1 MSFIS
6 KAFGPQSSLRMRAKK
21 QFFFNRGLNQIK
33 KEVMIR
39 NGKFNYT
46 EIESLNTRLL
56 EIPYSGDDLS
66 LHILLPNEK
75 QGLKQLKNNLKDLS
89 VIENSIRYLRESE
102 VNVTIPKFK
111 IEAEYELKEQ
121 LSKLGMRQILTSEAD
136 LS

>member
-1 MSFIS
+1 
-6 KAFGPQSSLRMRAKK
+6 MRAKK
-21 QFFFNRGLNQIK
+21 EFFFNRGVNQIK
-33 KEVMIR
+33 KEMMIR

-66 LHILLPNEK
+66 LHILLSNEK
-75 QGLKQLKNNLKDLS
+75 QGLKQLKNNFKDFS

-111 IEAEYELKEQ
+111 IEAEYELKDQ
-121 LSKLGMRQILTSEAD
+121 LSKLGMRQASTSEAD
-136 LS
+136 LSGIDGK